1 MARGNRLCLG
11 DGARCSVLLSKLRP
25 SARVAEAFPN
35 SESTQRL
42 DDLVA
47 LRRQCVTRR
56 GLTYD
61 AIFFSSASI
70 PDIELSSARR
80 FVIVVEQGPDE
91 GLWEEVANNPSAPGN
106 PPPLPA
112 GADDDDAPT
121 AIDDAIFNLR
131 GTAEDIAIVRNQGFD
146 VDDDN
151 EPVPENVPT
160 DDGPTVDDNNG
171 LYDGQSWGWDGIDRR
186 ANNGGYEVPS
196 FSNSW
201 TPIDKSFLDLFLHA
215 LPYTW
220 LTTIMIS
227 KTAVTM
233 RKVSPNCNELR
244 SGEFLRYLGI
254 RLLMSTCIGW
264 TKDQFWRP
272 SNEVYE
278 QERNNCPYN
287 MKTFMSRR
295 RFDLITKSLS
305 YTDAY
310 APNYRDKYWQVR
322 QMLQAFNAHMA
333 SIFSSSWVICLDE
346 SMSIWHNKFTC
357 PGWIYCPRKPHPYG
371 NEYHTASCGKSH
383 ILFSLELVEGKDHP
397 SQLQTEFDNLGGKTV
412 GLLLRMLK
420 SYFATGKY
428 VVLDSGFC
436 VLKGIV
442 ELRKRGLFSCALIKK
457 RRYWPTLV
465 PGDAIQQYFAEN
477 DVGDTDA
484 ITGTLD
490 GVPYNI
496 WGMKEPDYVM
506 RMMAT
511 GGALLADDTCK
522 EVTRTWKEGG
532 IEKSKKFSYTKPIDW
547 HFKYRHAVDDHNNLR
562 HALPS
567 IEDSWRTV
575 RWENRVFSF
584 LLAVCEINAYLFLR
598 YFKYADASVAGCPTL
613 LNFRRDLAWQLIHN
627 RWLPEAEREVNGRID
642 NEHILERAPKFARI
656 YRNRQW
662 ECSAGTMYQQYR
674 CRSGCRRRIRTFCAC
689 SPGIWMCA
697 SCHVNHCI
705 EVSADN

>member
-1 MARGNRLCLG
+1 
-11 DGARCSVLLSKLRP
+11 
-25 SARVAEAFPN
+25 
-35 SESTQRL
+35 
-42 DDLVA
+42 
-47 LRRQCVTRR
+47 
-56 GLTYD
+56 
-61 AIFFSSASI
+61 
-70 PDIELSSARR
+70 
-80 FVIVVEQGPDE
+80 
-91 GLWEEVANNPSAPGN
+91 
-106 PPPLPA
+106 
-112 GADDDDAPT
+112 
-121 AIDDAIFNLR
+121 
-131 GTAEDIAIVRNQGFD
+131 
-146 VDDDN
+146 
-151 EPVPENVPT
+151 
-160 DDGPTVDDNNG
+160 
-171 LYDGQSWGWDGIDRR
+171 
-186 ANNGGYEVPS
+186 
-196 FSNSW
+196 
-201 TPIDKSFLDLFLHA
+201 
-215 LPYTW
+215 
-220 LTTIMIS
+220 MIS

-310 APNYRDKYWQVR
+310 APAYRDKYWQVR

-371 NEYHTASCGKSH
+371 NEYHTACCGKSH

-465 PGDAIQQYFAEN
+465 PSDTMQQYFEEM

-484 ITGTLD
+484 VSGTLD
-490 GVPYNI
+490 GIPYN
-496 WGMKEPDYVM
+496 
-506 RMMAT
+506 
-511 GGALLADDTCK
+511 L
-522 EVTRTWKEGG
+522 
-532 IEKSKKFSYTKPIDW
+532 
-547 HFKYRHAVDDHNNLR
+547 
-562 HALPS
+562 
-567 IEDSWRTV
+567 
-575 RWENRVFSF
+575 
-584 LLAVCEINAYLFLR
+584 
-598 YFKYADASVAGCPTL
+598 
-613 LNFRRDLAWQLIHN
+613 
-627 RWLPEAEREVNGRID
+627 
-642 NEHILERAPKFARI
+642 
-656 YRNRQW
+656 
-662 ECSAGTMYQQYR
+662 
-674 CRSGCRRRIRTFCAC
+674 
-689 SPGIWMCA
+689 
-697 SCHVNHCI
+697 
-705 EVSADN
+705 